1 MDVNI
6 FSAGYARLRPLFDTH
21 QYTKLRARDIA
32 VLLNENH
39 EYLLSLCSSARE
51 CPDAPISP
59 FLLDMVHTCQEIA
72 AKLPTYA
79 QSPLFQDWELQ
90 LGEQNQR
97 SVVDENTEWP
107 DAVKVVFSQAT
118 TRKRRLEELEAERE
132 EGQELGPNETK
143 PQASTSSTASK
154 TPTKILTKAAT
165 KATAKTGSQAS
176 ATMAINEEMVEVPPS
191 QRRTRATKSKFASAI
206 PVTSEATAFVAI
218 PTGSPQKARK
228 TQPGSIKDEPT
239 THAEGSR
246 DARAQ
251 TRAQM
256 RDRSKG
262 DEPFQIKIK
271 QKHFTALSTHV
282 YEAKDPEPVTVEETQ
297 ALTEVSTKPKYGCAQ
312 CSSSIQNQDCI
323 FFGWGSRCNNCE
335 AAGKSLCS
343 FKAEP
348 IQRYNARKDLAKF
361 VEVTPENLRSS
372 IQRSTAALQVFEQ
385 CANAAA
391 LAAQAFKHS
400 MSETLQVWQGALAN
414 EGAEALKGV
423 VFEEPGFEAQLREVL
438 RLMELPSRIPAAV
451 YSPLEAFRPT
461 PESFFPVGPAPLL
474 SDQDRSMSTSP
485 ADSSL
490 THQDLAIDGDAPNPD
505 EGSNH
510 EEQSG
515 LPSDDD
521 YDRFIV
527 EGTPDQDPDQDE
539 LPLLS
544 PKPDRFSSPVEKGEA
559 GSPSKRSKSQR
570 KAEKKAAKRRR
581 AAALL
586 RKTLGEDD
594 VV

>member
-1 MDVNI
+1 M
-6 FSAGYARLRPLFDTH
+6 
-21 QYTKLRARDIA
+21 KL
-32 VLLNENH
+32 
-39 EYLLSLCSSARE
+39 
-51 CPDAPISP
+51 
-59 FLLDMVHTCQEIA
+59 
-72 AKLPTYA
+72 
-79 QSPLFQDWELQ
+79 
-90 LGEQNQR
+90 
-97 SVVDENTEWP
+97 
-107 DAVKVVFSQAT
+107 
-118 TRKRRLEELEAERE
+118 
-132 EGQELGPNETK
+132 
-143 PQASTSSTASK
+143 
-154 TPTKILTKAAT
+154 LTKTTA
-165 KATAKTGSQAS
+165 KATAKAGSQVS
-176 ATMAINEEMVEVPPS
+176 ATTAINEETVEVPAS
-191 QRRTRATKSKFASAI
+191 QRRTRATKSKFATAI
-206 PVTSEATAFVAI
+206 PVMSEATAFVAI

-251 TRAQM
+251 NRAQLK
-256 RDRSKG
+256 DRAKEG

-271 QKHFTALSTHV
+271 QKYFTALSSHV
-282 YEAKDPEPVTVEETQ
+282 YEAKEPEPVTVEETQ

-323 FFGWGSRCNNCE
+323 FFGWGSWCNNCE

-391 LAAQAFKHS
+391 LAAQAFKNS

-451 YSPLEAFRPT
+451 YSPLEAFCPT
-461 PESFFPVGPAPLL
+461 PESFLPVGPAPSL

-485 ADSSL
+485 ADTSS

-510 EEQSG
+510 EEKSG
-515 LPSDDD
+515 LPPDDD
-521 YDRFIV
+521 YNRFIV

-544 PKPDRFSSPVEKGEA
+544 PKPDRFSSPVEKSEA
-559 GSPSKRSKSQR
+559 GSPSKCSKSQR
-570 KAEKKAAKRRR
+570 KADKKAAKRRR
-581 AAALL
+581 TAALL

>member
-6 FSAGYARLRPLFDTH
+6 FSAGYARLRPLFDTR
-21 QYTKLRARDIA
+21 QYTKLWACDIA

-72 AKLPTYA
+72 AKLPAYA

-107 DAVKVVFSQAT
+107 DTVKVAFSQAT
-118 TRKRRLEELEAERE
+118 THKCWLEELKAERE
-132 EGQELGPNETK
+132 EVQEPGPNETK
-143 PQASTSSTASK
+143 PQASTSGAASK
-154 TPTKILTKAAT
+154 TPTEILTKAAT

-176 ATMAINEEMVEVPPS
+176 AMTAINEETVEVPTS
-191 QRRTRATKSKFASAI
+191 Q
-206 PVTSEATAFVAI
+206 ATAFVAI

-239 THAEGSR
+239 TRAEGSH
-246 DARAQ
+246 DTCAQNRAQ
-251 TRAQM
+251 LKDQA
-256 RDRSKG
+256 KEG

-271 QKHFTALSTHV
+271 QKYFTALSTHV
-282 YEAKDPEPVTVEETQ
+282 YEMKEPEPITVEETQ
-297 ALTEVSTKPKYGCAQ
+297 ALTEVSTKPKYG
-312 CSSSIQNQDCI
+312 IQNQDCI
-323 FFGWGSRCNNCE
+323 FLGWGSRCNNCE

-348 IQRYNARKDLAKF
+348 IQRYNACKDLAKF

-391 LAAQAFKHS
+391 LAAQAFKNS
-400 MSETLQVWQGALAN
+400 MLETLQVWQGALAN
-414 EGAEALKGV
+414 EGAKALKGV

-451 YSPLEAFRPT
+451 YSPLEAFHPT
-461 PESFFPVGPAPLL
+461 PESFLPVGPAPSR
-474 SDQDRSMSTSP
+474 SDPDHSMSTSP
-485 ADSSL
+485 VDTSL

-510 EEQSG
+510 KEKSG
-515 LPSDDD
+515 LPPDDD

-527 EGTPDQDPDQDE
+527 EGTPDQDPDQDK

-544 PKPDRFSSPVEKGEA
+544 PKPDRFSSPVEKSEA
-559 GSPSKRSKSQR
+559 GSPSKRLKSQR
-570 KAEKKAAKRRR
+570 NAEKKAAKRRR

-586 RKTLGEDD
+586 
-594 VV
+594 